1 MPRTSMLGPSLPLL
15 ILQYNPTM
23 SDDFA
28 IDDQFG
34 QHAYIRPKQN
44 AAYIDILPWMVDQ
57 GFM

>member
-1 MPRTSMLGPSLPLL
+1 
-15 ILQYNPTM
+15 M